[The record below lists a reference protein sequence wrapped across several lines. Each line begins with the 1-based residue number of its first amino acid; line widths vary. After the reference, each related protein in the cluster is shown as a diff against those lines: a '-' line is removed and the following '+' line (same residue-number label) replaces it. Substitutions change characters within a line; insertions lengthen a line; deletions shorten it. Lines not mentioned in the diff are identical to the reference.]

1 MSGIHY
7 YMYVRLTY
15 YNRRPLDDSVWF
27 VVTMRYSRFRNEINV
42 CQIKDTGLRTSLR
55 VIICILEL
63 I

>member
-15 YNRRPLDDSVWF
+15 YNRKPLDDSVWF

-42 CQIKDTGLRTSLR
+42 CQLKDTVLRKSLI
-55 VIICILEL
+55 VMICIL
-63 I
+63 